1 MYLFILKRAKAFLSL
16 SISFFLCCLFWT
28 VLHIFEPRHIFNCK
42 VEALP
47 WTAWHGSRALNLV
60 IFPIARLNRCHGPR
74 GTVQEQSYFQL
85 QGWTSLCNFEPRE
98 WDFFN
103 GFLVVEINFSCWK
116 SNMFFSKHFQQLPE
130 VPAPFWLSSLILGV
144 VVVLVVNYWLYE
156 EWLFL
161 LNIGQKNRRN
171 PKIPKNVV

>member
-1 MYLFILKRAKAFLSL
+1 
-16 SISFFLCCLFWT
+16 
-28 VLHIFEPRHIFNCK
+28 
-42 VEALP
+42 
-47 WTAWHGSRALNLV
+47 
-60 IFPIARLNRCHGPR
+60 
-74 GTVQEQSYFQL
+74 
-85 QGWTSLCNFEPRE
+85 
-98 WDFFN
+98 
-103 GFLVVEINFSCWK
+103 
-116 SNMFFSKHFQQLPE
+116 MFFSKHFQQLPE